1 MNDRSSS
8 TLVTKHSN
16 QSTNHYDSCSICYT
30 RPNTPLVPP
39 LNFAMIA
46 SGVYRS
52 GHPNQQNFAFL
63 RKLGL
68 KTILY
73 FAMEDYPPEMQHFVE
88 QEGIQVFHYRTEGNK
103 EPFIEVNPEDIT
115 HALVKLL
122 DKRCHPVLIHCLKG
136 KVSDTHSAYDKQ
148 QTDLKV
154 NIKHRIGCLVGCL
167 RKIQNWSM
175 TSIFDEYRKFAGTK
189 VLADQEF
196 IEMFDRDQVPYDPA
210 YKPTWLQD

>member
-1 MNDRSSS
+1 M
-8 TLVTKHSN
+8 
-16 QSTNHYDSCSICYT
+16 
-30 RPNTPLVPP
+30 PLVPP

-52 GHPNQQNFAFL
+52 GHPNKQNFAFL

-73 FAMEDYPPEMQHFVE
+73 FAMEEYPPEMQHFVE
-88 QEGIQVFHYRTEGNK
+88 HEGIEVLHYRTEGNK
-103 EPFIEVNPEDIT
+103 EPFVEVNHEDIS

-122 DKRCHPVLIHCLKG
+122 DKTSHPVLIHCLKG
-136 KVSDTHSAYDKQ
+136 
-148 QTDLKV
+148 
-154 NIKHRIGCLVGCL
+154 KHRIGCLVGCL

-196 IEMFDRDQVPYDPA
+196 IETFNHEQVPYNEKNRP
-210 YKPTWLQD
+210 KWL

>member
-1 MNDRSSS
+1 MDNEKGTVIITSHHR
-8 TLVTKHSN
+8 N
-16 QSTNHYDSCSICYT
+16 QTNHHYDTCPICYT
-30 RPNTPLVPP
+30 RPGMPLVPP

-52 GHPNQQNFAFL
+52 GHPNKQNFAFL

-68 KTILY
+68 KTIMY

-88 QEGIQVFHYRTEGNK
+88 QEGIEVLHYKTEGNK
-103 EPFIEVNPEDIT
+103 EPFIEVNHEDIS

-122 DKRCHPVLIHCLKG
+122 DKRSHPVLIHCLKG
-136 KVSDTHSAYDKQ
+136 
-148 QTDLKV
+148 
-154 NIKHRIGCLVGCL
+154 KHRIGCLVGCL
-167 RKIQNWSM
+167 RKIQRWSM

-196 IEMFDRDQVPYDPA
+196 IETFNHDQVPYDYEHRPG
-210 YKPTWLQD
+210 WL

>member
-1 MNDRSSS
+1 MAINHNQEREQSSVIIS
-8 TLVTKHSN
+8 RHQRADHSKH
-16 QSTNHYDSCSICYT
+16 HYDTCPICYT
-30 RPNTPLVPP
+30 RPGMPLVPP

-52 GHPNQQNFAFL
+52 GHPNKQNFAFL

-88 QEGIQVFHYRTEGNK
+88 QEGIEVLHYRTEGNK
-103 EPFIEVNPEDIT
+103 EPFVEVNPEDIS

-122 DKRCHPVLIHCLKG
+122 DKRSHPVLIHCLKG
-136 KVSDTHSAYDKQ
+136 
-148 QTDLKV
+148 
-154 NIKHRIGCLVGCL
+154 KHRIGCLVGCL
-167 RKIQNWSM
+167 RKIQRWSM

-196 IEMFDRDQVPYDPA
+196 IETFDHDLVPYDHQHRPR
-210 YKPTWLQD
+210 WL